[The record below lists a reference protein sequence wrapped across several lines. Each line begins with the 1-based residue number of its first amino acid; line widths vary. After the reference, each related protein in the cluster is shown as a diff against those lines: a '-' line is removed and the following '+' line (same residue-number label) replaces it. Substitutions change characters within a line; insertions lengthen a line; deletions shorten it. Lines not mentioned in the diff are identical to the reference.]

1 MIMKFIN
8 SPRKAP
14 QLITIGPIPNVAV
27 RQAPPGIKGVII
39 GMTILST
46 KDFMKAVDA
55 IPMIKAIA
63 SGITL
68 YSKRNSLNPLINPM
82 LSFSKIK
89 VFHLYTLLFLCD
101 ILAIDYKC
109 NLYRQYF
116 KLIMRKIVSGKKLLQ
131 HEIF

>member
-1 MIMKFIN
+1 MIIKFIN

-14 QLITIGPIPNVAV
+14 QLINIGPIPNVAV

-39 GMTILST
+39 GMTMLST

-63 SGITL
+63 NGITL
-68 YSKRNSLNPLINPM
+68 YSKRNSLNSLISFI

-89 VFHLYTLLFLCD
+89 VIHLYMQLV
-101 ILAIDYKC
+101 
-109 NLYRQYF
+109 LYD
-116 KLIMRKIVSGKKLLQ
+116 V
-131 HEIF
+131 